1 MLNKQAAAIC
11 ILIISFSIS
20 ISGQKSLNS
29 PYARYNLGA
38 LEPAGSFR
46 SAAMGGLSAG
56 IRDNSAIYY
65 LNPAS
70 YSSID
75 TNSFIFDFGLDYGTN
90 YLSDGTTTHST
101 NDMNFDHIMIG
112 FPVAKGVGIAAGLVP
127 FSNGYYHISESV
139 GSGDPGYDPVTGGYL
154 SVHTGEGSLS
164 EFFIGAGTT
173 ISKYFSAGINLSLLF
188 GSINRLNEIDFS
200 DYYYMYHNNT
210 TEKIQLTGINL
221 DYGVQLIA
229 PLKNNYFINA
239 GVSYTSAKNYSYRY
253 EKLTYL
259 FSAYSTIDTLSH
271 EIDTSKARIPG
282 AVRAGI
288 SFGKKNKFTV
298 GFDYSASNWSQA
310 VISSSGASFGDT
322 RSYRFGVE
330 YIPDKFS
337 NYSLARRIEYRAGGH
352 LEDTYLQ
359 ISGEQVKEIGFS
371 LGVGIPMTRT
381 LSIVASRNLSKA
393 NFFFDYS
400 RRSGPSGSALHTE
413 NIFTIG
419 ASLNFY
425 DFWFLKR
432 KYD

>member
-11 ILIISFSIS
+11 ILFISFSFS
-20 ISGQKSLNS
+20 VSGQKSVNS
-29 PYARYNLGA
+29 PYARYNLGV

-46 SAAMGGLSAG
+46 SAAMGGLSAA

-75 TNSFIFDFGLDYGTN
+75 TNSFVFDFGLDYGIN
-90 YLSDGTTTHST
+90 YLSDGTKTHFT
-101 NDMNFDHIMIG
+101 NDMNFDHLMIG

-127 FSNGYYHISESV
+127 FSNGYYNISETV
-139 GSGDPGYDPVTGGYL
+139 GSEDPGYDPVKGGYL
-154 SVHTGEGSLS
+154 SVHSGEGSVS
-164 EFFIGAGTT
+164 RFFIGAGTN
-173 ISKYFSAGINLSLLF
+173 ISRYFSAGINLSLLF
-188 GSINRLNEIDFS
+188 GSINRLNETDFT
-200 DYYYMYHNNT
+200 DFYYMYHNNT

-221 DYGVQLIA
+221 DYGIQLMA
-229 PLKNNYFINA
+229 PLKNNYFLNA
-239 GVSYTSAKNYSYRY
+239 GVSYTSARNYSQRY

-259 FSAYSTIDTLSH
+259 FSAYNTVDTLAH
-271 EIDTSKARIPG
+271 EIDSSRAYIPG
-282 AVRAGI
+282 AIRAGI

-298 GFDYSASNWSQA
+298 GFDYSASEWSQA

-322 RSYRFGVE
+322 RSYRLGIE

-337 NYSLARRIEYRAGGH
+337 NYSLGRRIEYRAGGH
-352 LEDTYLQ
+352 LENTYLQ
-359 ISGEQVKEIGFS
+359 INGEQVKEIGFS

-400 RRSGPSGSALHTE
+400 KRSGPAGSALHTE
-413 NIFTIG
+413 HIFTIG
-419 ASLNFY
+419 TSLNFY